1 MSIHSTAIIHPDSII
16 DESSVIGPFCIIGKG
31 VNIGAK
37 CKVHSNVVIKGPTS
51 IDEGNTIYQFSSI
64 GEDTPDKKF
73 KGEDTKLIIG
83 KNNIFRE
90 GVTIHRGTIQDNGT
104 TQIGSDNLIM
114 AYAHIAHDCVIGN
127 NNTFANNSGLA
138 GHVKVGNNVTLG
150 GYTLIH
156 QFCNIGDCSFTGM
169 NTTITMDLPAY
180 VKAASH
186 PARVVGL
193 NTVGLSRNGIS
204 EESISHLK
212 KAYKLLYRK
221 SLKLEEALLK
231 IEELNNKYKDKH
243 LLSFI
248 NSVKISSRGITR

>member
-1 MSIHSTAIIHPDSII
+1 MGIDSSSIISSSAKIHPTVD
-16 DESSVIGPFCIIGKG
+16 IGPFCIIGDDVELG
-31 VNIGAK
+31 EGTSVLSHAI
-37 CKVHSNVVIKGPTS
+37 IKGPTK
-51 IDEGNTIYQFSSI
+51 IGKNNVIYQFSSI

-90 GVTIHRGTIQDNGT
+90 GVTVHRGTIQDNGV
-104 TQIGSDNLIM
+104 TQIGNDNLIM
-114 AYAHIAHDCVIGN
+114 AYAHIAHDCVVGD

-169 NTTITMDLPAY
+169 NTMITMDLPAY

-221 SLKLEEALLK
+221 SLKLEEALSK
-231 IEELNNKYKDKH
+231 IEELNNKYNDKY
-243 LLSFI
+243 LLRFI
-248 NSVKISSRGITR
+248 DSVKISSRGITR

>member
-1 MSIHSTAIIHPDSII
+1 
-16 DESSVIGPFCIIGKG
+16 
-31 VNIGAK
+31 
-37 CKVHSNVVIKGPTS
+37 
-51 IDEGNTIYQFSSI
+51 
-64 GEDTPDKKF
+64 
-73 KGEDTKLIIG
+73 
-83 KNNIFRE
+83 
-90 GVTIHRGTIQDNGT
+90 
-104 TQIGSDNLIM
+104 
-114 AYAHIAHDCVIGN
+114 
-127 NNTFANNSGLA
+127 
-138 GHVKVGNNVTLG
+138 VTLG

-221 SLKLEEALLK
+221 SL
-231 IEELNNKYKDKH
+231 
-243 LLSFI
+243 
-248 NSVKISSRGITR
+248 